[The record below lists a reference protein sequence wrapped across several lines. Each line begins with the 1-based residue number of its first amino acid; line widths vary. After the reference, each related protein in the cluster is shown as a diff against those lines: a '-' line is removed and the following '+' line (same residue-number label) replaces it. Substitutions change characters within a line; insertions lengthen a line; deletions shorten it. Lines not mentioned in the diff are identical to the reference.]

1 MARSFENLNGNQ
13 GQAGALVSPQ
23 PCAAAVLFWCARPGM
38 ARWRRI
44 LKNFD
49 PAQGSRAES
58 LWQCFKTRGVI
69 AAYLRLEYLVKNG
82 SESIAD
88 ELWEAL
94 TFLRKKL
101 RMPQLQTGL

>member
-1 MARSFENLNGNQ
+1 M
-13 GQAGALVSPQ
+13 
-23 PCAAAVLFWCARPGM
+23 AVLQ
-38 ARWRRI
+38 
-44 LKNFD
+44 D
-49 PAQGSRAES
+49 
-58 LWQCFKTRGVI
+58 TRVI

-101 RMPQLQTGL
+101 RMPGL